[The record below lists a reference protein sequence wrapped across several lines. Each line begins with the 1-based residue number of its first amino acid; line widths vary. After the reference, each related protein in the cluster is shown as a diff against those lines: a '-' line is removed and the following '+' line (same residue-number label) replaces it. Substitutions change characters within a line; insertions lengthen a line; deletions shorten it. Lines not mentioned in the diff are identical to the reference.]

1 MFCQVNPSRD
11 SSCNVERGASVKS
24 TDSNDSIEYSMNTDQ
39 GVCYETKIIGG
50 VPVKI
55 IKVLIQKAYK
65 YDVLYIFGK
74 KSCGSGPIITDPIFA
89 A

>member
-24 TDSNDSIEYSMNTDQ
+24 TDSNDSIEYTDQ

-55 IKVLIQKAYK
+55 MKVLVD
-65 YDVLYIFGK
+65 DVFLSLALSISIMMF
-74 KSCGSGPIITDPIFA
+74 CDVVFV
-89 A
+89 